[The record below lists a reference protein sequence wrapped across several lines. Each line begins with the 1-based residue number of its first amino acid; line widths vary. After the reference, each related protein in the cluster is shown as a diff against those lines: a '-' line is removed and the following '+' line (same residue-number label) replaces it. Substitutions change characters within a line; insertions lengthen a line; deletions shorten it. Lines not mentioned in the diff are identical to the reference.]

1 MSRRVEIREQ
11 QTYLEARYPIK
22 LDSDYSFIRED
33 FGYLI
38 LSKLVYF
45 FVIIFGRSFFKM
57 IGTHKAI
64 GKDNVKNIDGIGFIS
79 ISNHC
84 HFLDSV
90 LTGTSLRNRTI
101 WFSSMQR
108 NFETPYVRH
117 ILRILKGFPI
127 PNNPFGLMQIMK
139 PVVKT
144 IKRGNVVHFYPES
157 EMWHMHLG
165 IGNFQQGAFYLA
177 HKANCPVLPIV
188 HLFKPR
194 TFFGIIV
201 SKNILNVTTIIGEPI
216 YADSPCINDN
226 DYVNTASVK
235 VMAEKAHN
243 WMLVKMTKYK
253 NENNID

>member
-1 MSRRVEIREQ
+1 MRRRVKIRKQ
-11 QTYLEARYPIK
+11 QTYLETRYPIK
-22 LDSDYSFIRED
+22 IDNDYRFIRED
-33 FGYLI
+33 LGYLL

-45 FVIIFGRSFFKM
+45 FVIIFGRCFFKI
-57 IGTHKAI
+57 IGTHNVI
-64 GKDNVKNIDGIGFIS
+64 GKGNVKKIHDIGFIS

-90 LTGTSLRNRTI
+90 LNATSIGYRTI

-108 NFETPYVRH
+108 NFETPYIRH

-127 PNNPFGLMQIMK
+127 PNNPFGLMQILK
-139 PVVKT
+139 PVVMT
-144 IKRGNVVHFYPES
+144 IKKGNVVHFYPES

-165 IGNFQQGAFYLA
+165 IGNFQQGSFYLA
-177 HKANCPVLPIV
+177 HRANCPVLPII

-194 TFFGIIV
+194 TFFGIII
-201 SKNILNVTTIIGEPI
+201 SKNILNVKSIIGEPI

-226 DYVNTASVK
+226 DYVNTESVK
-235 VMAEKAHN
+235 VMAEKAQN
-243 WMLVKMTKYK
+243 WMLIEMTKYK